1 MLSNFLNVRFEISC
15 HSGQLERKSIVGRK
29 MAATSRRS
37 EIADVIAA
45 AGFMRIDDLAERFQV
60 TPMTIHRD
68 LDELDARGAVTKV
81 RSGARAMPI
90 EEIERNV
97 TLRRHHMLPQKQA
110 IAGAAIAWLD
120 AQATST
126 VVALDDS
133 TTALATASGLAER
146 RDLTVVTNFQ
156 PAIEIIAAAQ
166 AASLFTPGGTYAPEF
181 QSFVGSSTHESI
193 SSIQIDV
200 LFMSVASVGPTAV
213 FNPSEAPLLV
223 KRAFLKQAQQ
233 SVLLVD
239 HTKFARRALHRQASL
254 EEFVAVIVDDG
265 IDPDDE
271 QRLRDNVETVIV
283 VPVTTEEEL

>member
-1 MLSNFLNVRFEISC
+1 MGPKEFT
-15 HSGQLERKSIVGRK
+15 VGRK
-29 MAATSRRS
+29 DAAASRRS
-37 EIADVIAA
+37 EIADAVAA
-45 AGFMRIDDLAERFQV
+45 EGFVRIDDLAERFQV

-97 TLRRHHMLPQKQA
+97 ALRRHHMLPQKRA
-110 IAGAAIAWLD
+110 IAAAAMAWFD
-120 AQATST
+120 AQATNT

-133 TTALATASGLAER
+133 TTALATARALAER
-146 RDLTVVTNFQ
+146 RDLTVVTNFL
-156 PAIEIIAAAQ
+156 PAIEVITAAQ
-166 AASLFTPGGTYAPEF
+166 GASLFTPGGTYAPEF

-200 LFMSVASVGPTAV
+200 LFMSVASVGRSAV

-223 KRAFLKQAQQ
+223 KRALLNQARQ

-239 HTKFARRALHRQASL
+239 HTKFARRALHKQASL
-254 EEFVAVIVDDG
+254 DEFVAVIVDDG
-265 IDPDDE
+265 IDSDDE
-271 QRLRDNVETVIV
+271 QRLRDSVETVIV
-283 VPVTTEEEL
+283 VPVATEEES